1 MLSKRHRSRI
11 YDYYLRKS
19 GGLKLSEEIVE
30 LNGDKRN
37 CRLKVE
43 IVVETRRSNLTIRK
57 QSYLVPRNRIS
68 DSKLHKVQRIS
79 GADMN
84 IVE

>member
-1 MLSKRHRSRI
+1 M
-11 YDYYLRKS
+11 
-19 GGLKLSEEIVE
+19 E
-30 LNGDKRN
+30 LNGKKRN
-37 CRLKVE
+37 CRLRVE

-57 QSYLVPRNRIS
+57 QSYLLPRNRIS
-68 DSKLHKVQRIS
+68 DSKLRKVQIIS